1 MNSASSVDPAISRG
15 RPIHPLMVRIAHWLN
30 ALAIVIMITSGWR
43 IYDASPLFSFEIPSG
58 LTLGGWLAGAL
69 QWHFAAMWLLVLNGT
84 VYVTYG
90 IFSGHFRRR
99 FLPLSARAVAGEF
112 AGLMRGRLTHDLGR
126 YNAIQRLAYVVVIL
140 LGVLLVLS
148 GLSIW
153 KPVQFQGLAAFF
165 GGYDNARLVHFLAMA
180 GVTGFIAIHLAL
192 VLLVPRTLLPM
203 IIGRA
208 PRVST

>member
-1 MNSASSVDPAISRG
+1 MSTADSVAPPVSPG
-15 RPIHPLMVRIAHWLN
+15 RPVHPLMVRIAHWLN
-30 ALAIVIMITSGWR
+30 ALAIAMMIASGWR
-43 IYDASPLFSFEIPSG
+43 IYDASPLFSFEIPDG

-69 QWHFAAMWLLVLNGT
+69 QWHFAAMWLLVLNGAA
-84 VYVTYG
+84 YVSYG

-99 FLPLSARAVAGEF
+99 FLPLTAGGVAGEF
-112 AGLMRGRLTHDLGR
+112 AGLLRGRLTHDLGR
-126 YNAIQRLAYVVVIL
+126 YNAIQRLAYIVVIL

-180 GVTGFIAIHLAL
+180 GVTGFVVIHLTL

-208 PRVST
+208 PRRST